1 MCNFFNISL
10 LYMSLALLYLYKTK
24 KKINLN
30 QKAMNEDQFKGKWNQ
45 IKGEVKQKYAE
56 LTNDDLKYAEGKSD
70 ELLGR
75 LQEKTGKTKEQ
86 LKDEIDKW

>member
-10 LYMSLALLYLYKTK
+10 LYMPLALLYLYKTK